1 MRVRWLDR
9 ALDRLAAIA
18 DNRAVF
24 WATAMGFV
32 GLLWLS
38 PRLPMVDLPQHAAQV
53 VMLRDLLL
61 SASAWTDLVEIN
73 LGTPYLAG
81 YLLALPLT
89 LVMPVSTALSA
100 VLSLSLAGMIAASV
114 ALREEAGADARL
126 DWLFLPA
133 FFGLAWKWG
142 YYH

>member
-1 MRVRWLDR
+1 MTEMGRRGAGRFSRRWTQSGGRGPSLKPVMDS
-9 ALDRLAAIA
+9 
-18 DNRAVF
+18 
-24 WATAMGFV
+24 TS
-32 GLLWLS
+32 S